1 MVETYIKGMQSAQSA
16 DAEAVMSVAGRS
28 DGYKELTDW
37 AKGNMDEAELKIYNQ
52 MVETGTDNAKV
63 AVEWLMA
70 RREAVEGS
78 EPNLLQGKAQA
89 AAKDEFR
96 STAEVVAAMKDK
108 RYGSDSAYTKDVEQ
122 KLGRSSVF

>member
-1 MVETYIKGMQSAQSA
+1 
-16 DAEAVMSVAGRS
+16 
-28 DGYKELTDW
+28 
-37 AKGNMDEAELKIYNQ
+37 
-52 MVETGTDNAKV
+52 
-63 AVEWLMA
+63 MA

>member
-96 STAEVVAAMKDK
+96 ATAEVVAAMKDK
-108 RYGSDSAYTKDVEQ
+108 RYGSDSAYIKDVEQ

>member
-1 MVETYIKGMQSAQSA
+1 
-16 DAEAVMSVAGRS
+16 MSVAGGS

-63 AVEWLMA
+63 TVEWLMA

-78 EPNLLQGKAQA
+78 EPNLLQ
-89 AAKDEFR
+89 AKHR
-96 STAEVVAAMKDK
+96 LRRRMN
-108 RYGSDSAYTKDVEQ
+108 
-122 KLGRSSVF
+122 LGPQLRLWPR

>member
-1 MVETYIKGMQSAQSA
+1 
-16 DAEAVMSVAGRS
+16 MSVAC
-28 DGYKELTDW
+28 
-37 AKGNMDEAELKIYNQ
+37 
-52 MVETGTDNAKV
+52 
-63 AVEWLMA
+63 
-70 RREAVEGS
+70 
-78 EPNLLQGKAQA
+78 